1 MNVLKD
7 LEKINMSN
15 SIKWIIFVTGW
26 MTFRAVGSSLFLF
39 WNITGNERGAPPE
52 WVLALVGDFII
63 GTTALFLV
71 YFILK
76 KPSYLIWVLLLSWNV
91 LGLIDLLGAI
101 RTSLLVPFGPIPEI
115 GLTSLG
121 VRSILILNTFLQ
133 ISCIYLLF
141 KDSVRNY
148 FKN

>member
-1 MNVLKD
+1 MP
-7 LEKINMSN
+7 N
-15 SIKWIIFVTGW
+15 SIRWIIFVTGW
-26 MTFRAVGSSLFLF
+26 MTFRAIGSSLFLF

-52 WVLALVGDFII
+52 WVLALIGDFII

-71 YFILK
+71 YGILK
-76 KPSYLIWVLLLSWNV
+76 KPSYLIWVLLLSWNI

-101 RTSLLVPFGPIPEI
+101 RTSLLVPFGPIPEV
-115 GLTSLG
+115 GLTSVG
-121 VRSILILNTFLQ
+121 VRSILFLNTFLQ

>member
-1 MNVLKD
+1 MP
-7 LEKINMSN
+7 N
-15 SIKWIIFVTGW
+15 SIRWIIFVTGW

-52 WVLALVGDFII
+52 WILALIGDFII
-63 GTTALFLV
+63 GTTAFFLV
-71 YFILK
+71 YGKLK
-76 KPSYLIWVLLLSWNV
+76 KPSYLIWVLLLSWNI

-101 RTSLLVPFGPIPEI
+101 RTSLLVPFGPIPEV
-115 GLTSLG
+115 GLTSVG
-121 VRSILILNTFLQ
+121 VRSILFLNTFLQ

>member
-1 MNVLKD
+1 
-7 LEKINMSN
+7 MSN

-39 WNITGNERGAPPE
+39 WNITENERGAPPE
-52 WVLALVGDFII
+52 WILALIGDFII

-76 KPSYLIWVLLLSWNV
+76 KPSYLIWILLLSWNI

-101 RTSLLVPFGPIPEI
+101 RTSLLVPFGPIPEV

-141 KDSVRNY
+141 KESVRNY

>member
-1 MNVLKD
+1 
-7 LEKINMSN
+7 MSN
-15 SIKWIIFVTGW
+15 SIRWSIFVTGW
-26 MTFRAVGSSLFLF
+26 MTFRAIGSSLFLF

-52 WVLALVGDFII
+52 WILALIGDFII
-63 GTTALFLV
+63 GTTAFFLV
-71 YFILK
+71 YGILK
-76 KPSYLIWVLLLSWNV
+76 KPSYLIWGLLLSWNI

-121 VRSILILNTFLQ
+121 VRSILILNTLLQ
-133 ISCIYLLF
+133 RSCIYLLF

>member
-1 MNVLKD
+1 
-7 LEKINMSN
+7 MSN

-133 ISCIYLLF
+133 ISCVYLLF
-141 KDSVRNY
+141 KNSVRNY

>member
-1 MNVLKD
+1 
-7 LEKINMSN
+7 MSN

-39 WNITGNERGAPPE
+39 WNITGNERGAPQE

-71 YFILK
+71 YAILK
-76 KPSYLIWVLLLSWNV
+76 KPSSLVWVLLLSWNI
-91 LGLIDLLGAI
+91 LGAIDLFSAI
-101 RTSLLVPFGPIPEI
+101 RTSFLVPFGPIPEI
-115 GLTSLG
+115 GLTNIG

>member
-1 MNVLKD
+1 
-7 LEKINMSN
+7 MSN

-71 YFILK
+71 FFILK

-91 LGLIDLLGAI
+91 LGLIDLIGAI

-141 KDSVRNY
+141 KNSVRNY

>member
-1 MNVLKD
+1 
-7 LEKINMSN
+7 MSN
-15 SIKWIIFVTGW
+15 SIRWIIFVTGW
-26 MTFRAVGSSLFLF
+26 MTFRAIGSSLFLF

-52 WVLALVGDFII
+52 WVLALIGDFII

-76 KPSYLIWVLLLSWNV
+76 KPSYLIWVLLLSWNI

-101 RTSLLVPFGPIPEI
+101 RTSLLVPFGPIPEV
-115 GLTSLG
+115 GLTSVG
-121 VRSILILNTFLQ
+121 VRSILFLNTFLQ

>member
-1 MNVLKD
+1 
-7 LEKINMSN
+7 MSN
-15 SIKWIIFVTGW
+15 SIRWSIFVTGW
-26 MTFRAVGSSLFLF
+26 MTFRAIGSSLFLF

-52 WVLALVGDFII
+52 WILALIGDFII
-63 GTTALFLV
+63 GTTAFFLV
-71 YFILK
+71 YGIFK
-76 KPSYLIWVLLLSWNV
+76 KPSYLIWVLLLSWNI

-121 VRSILILNTFLQ
+121 VRSILILNTLLQ
-133 ISCIYLLF
+133 RSCIYLLF

>member
-1 MNVLKD
+1 
-7 LEKINMSN
+7 
-15 SIKWIIFVTGW
+15 
-26 MTFRAVGSSLFLF
+26 MTFRAIGSSLFLF

-71 YFILK
+71 FFILK
-76 KPSYLIWVLLLSWNV
+76 KPSYLIWVLLLSWNI

-101 RTSLLVPFGPIPEI
+101 RTSLLVPFGPIPEM

-148 FKN
+148 FKNYT

>member
-1 MNVLKD
+1 
-7 LEKINMSN
+7 MSN

-26 MTFRAVGSSLFLF
+26 MTFRAIGSSLFLF

-71 YFILK
+71 FFILK
-76 KPSYLIWVLLLSWNV
+76 KPSYLIWVLLLSWNI

-133 ISCIYLLF
+133 ISCMYLLF

>member
-1 MNVLKD
+1 
-7 LEKINMSN
+7 MSN
-15 SIKWIIFVTGW
+15 SINWIIFVTGW
-26 MTFRAVGSSLFLF
+26 MTFSAVGSSLFLF

-71 YFILK
+71 FFILK

-91 LGLIDLLGAI
+91 LGLVDLLGAI

-141 KDSVRNY
+141 KGSVRNY

>member
-1 MNVLKD
+1 
-7 LEKINMSN
+7 MSN

-39 WNITGNERGAPPE
+39 WNITENERGAPPE

-133 ISCIYLLF
+133 ISCVYLLF
-141 KDSVRNY
+141 KNSVRNY

>member
-1 MNVLKD
+1 
-7 LEKINMSN
+7 MSN
-15 SIKWIIFVTGW
+15 SIRWIIFVTGW
-26 MTFRAVGSSLFLF
+26 MTFRAIGSSLFLF

-52 WVLALVGDFII
+52 WVLALIGDFII

-76 KPSYLIWVLLLSWNV
+76 KPSYLIWGLLLFWNI
-91 LGLIDLLGAI
+91 LGVVDLFGAI
-101 RTSLLVPFGPIPEI
+101 TTSLQVPYGPLPEI
-115 GLTSLG
+115 GLTNLG
-121 VRSILILNTFLQ
+121 VRFVLILNTLLQ

-148 FKN
+148 FKNYI

>member
-1 MNVLKD
+1 
-7 LEKINMSN
+7 
-15 SIKWIIFVTGW
+15 
-26 MTFRAVGSSLFLF
+26 MTFRAIGSSLFLF
-39 WNITGNERGAPPE
+39 WNITGHERGAPSE
-52 WVLALVGDFII
+52 WVLALIGDFII

-76 KPSYLIWVLLLSWNV
+76 KPSYLIWILLLSWNI

-101 RTSLLVPFGPIPEI
+101 RTSLLVPFGPIPEM

-121 VRSILILNTFLQ
+121 VRSILFLNTFLQ

-148 FKN
+148 FKIRYKLY

>member
-1 MNVLKD
+1 
-7 LEKINMSN
+7 MSN
-15 SIKWIIFVTGW
+15 SIRWIIFVTGW

-52 WVLALVGDFII
+52 WVLALIGDFII
-63 GTTALFLV
+63 GTTAFFLV
-71 YFILK
+71 YGILK
-76 KPSYLIWVLLLSWNV
+76 KPSYLIWVLLLSWNI

-101 RTSLLVPFGPIPEI
+101 RTSLLVPFGPIPEV
-115 GLTSLG
+115 GLTSVG
-121 VRSILILNTFLQ
+121 VRSILFLNTFLH

>member
-1 MNVLKD
+1 
-7 LEKINMSN
+7 MSN

-71 YFILK
+71 YAILK
-76 KPSYLIWVLLLSWNV
+76 KPSSLVWVLLLSWNI
-91 LGLIDLLGAI
+91 LGAIDLFSAI
-101 RTSLLVPFGPIPEI
+101 RTSFLVPFGPIPEV

>member
-1 MNVLKD
+1 
-7 LEKINMSN
+7 MSN
-15 SIKWIIFVTGW
+15 SIKWIIFVTAW
-26 MTFRAVGSSLFLF
+26 MIFRAVGSSLFLF
-39 WNITGNERGAPPE
+39 WNITENERGAPPE
-52 WVLALVGDFII
+52 WGLALVGDFII

-76 KPSYLIWVLLLSWNV
+76 KPSYLIWLLLLSWNV

-133 ISCIYLLF
+133 ISCVYLLF
-141 KDSVRNY
+141 KNSVRNY

>member
-1 MNVLKD
+1 MP
-7 LEKINMSN
+7 N
-15 SIKWIIFVTGW
+15 SIRWIIFVTGW

-52 WVLALVGDFII
+52 WVLALIGDFII
-63 GTTALFLV
+63 GTTAFFLV
-71 YFILK
+71 YSILK
-76 KPSYLIWVLLLSWNV
+76 KPSYLIWGLLLSWNI

-101 RTSLLVPFGPIPEI
+101 RTSLLVPFGPIPEV
-115 GLTSLG
+115 GLTSVG
-121 VRSILILNTFLQ
+121 VRSILFLNTFLQ

>member
-1 MNVLKD
+1 
-7 LEKINMSN
+7 MSN

-52 WVLALVGDFII
+52 WVLALIGDFII

-71 YFILK
+71 YAILK
-76 KPSYLIWVLLLSWNV
+76 KPSSLVWGLLLSWNI
-91 LGLIDLLGAI
+91 LGAIDLFSAI
-101 RTSLLVPFGPIPEI
+101 RTSFLVPFGPIPEI
-115 GLTSLG
+115 GLTNIG

-133 ISCIYLLF
+133 VSCIYLLF
-141 KDSVRNY
+141 KESVRNY
-148 FKN
+148 FKGTQK

>member
-1 MNVLKD
+1 
-7 LEKINMSN
+7 MSN

-71 YFILK
+71 YFIFK

-91 LGLIDLLGAI
+91 LGLVDLLGAI

-141 KDSVRNY
+141 KDRVKDY

>member
-1 MNVLKD
+1 
-7 LEKINMSN
+7 MSN

-76 KPSYLIWVLLLSWNV
+76 KPSYLIWVLLLSWNI

-101 RTSLLVPFGPIPEI
+101 RTSLLVPFGPIPEV
-115 GLTSLG
+115 GLTSVG
-121 VRSILILNTFLQ
+121 VRSILFLNTFLQ

>member
-1 MNVLKD
+1 
-7 LEKINMSN
+7 MSN
-15 SIKWIIFVTGW
+15 SIRWIIFVTGW
-26 MTFRAVGSSLFLF
+26 MTFRAIGSSLFLF

-52 WVLALVGDFII
+52 WILALIGDFII

-71 YFILK
+71 YAILK
-76 KPSYLIWVLLLSWNV
+76 KPSSLIWGLLLSWNI

-101 RTSLLVPFGPIPEI
+101 RTSLLVPFGPIPEV
-115 GLTSLG
+115 GLTSVG
-121 VRSILILNTFLQ
+121 VRSILFLNTFLQ

-141 KDSVRNY
+141 KNSVRNY

>member
-1 MNVLKD
+1 
-7 LEKINMSN
+7 MSN
-15 SIKWIIFVTGW
+15 SIRWIIFVTGW
-26 MTFRAVGSSLFLF
+26 MTFRAIGSSLFLF

-52 WVLALVGDFII
+52 WVLALIGDFII

-71 YFILK
+71 YGILK
-76 KPSYLIWVLLLSWNV
+76 KPSYLIWVLLLSWNI

-101 RTSLLVPFGPIPEI
+101 RTSLLVPFGPIPEV
-115 GLTSLG
+115 GLTSVG
-121 VRSILILNTFLQ
+121 VRSILFLNTFLQ

>member
-1 MNVLKD
+1 
-7 LEKINMSN
+7 MSN

-39 WNITGNERGAPPE
+39 WNITGNERGAPQE

-71 YFILK
+71 YAILK
-76 KPSYLIWVLLLSWNV
+76 KPSSLVWVLLLSWNI
-91 LGLIDLLGAI
+91 LGAIDLFSAI
-101 RTSLLVPFGPIPEI
+101 RTSFLVPFGPIPEV

>member
-1 MNVLKD
+1 
-7 LEKINMSN
+7 MSN

-52 WVLALVGDFII
+52 WVLALIGDFII

-91 LGLIDLLGAI
+91 LGLVDLLGAI
-101 RTSLLVPFGPIPEI
+101 RTSLIVPFGPIPEI

-141 KDSVRNY
+141 KESVRNY

>member
-1 MNVLKD
+1 MP
-7 LEKINMSN
+7 N
-15 SIKWIIFVTGW
+15 SIRWIIFVTGW
-26 MTFRAVGSSLFLF
+26 MTFRAVGSTLFLF
-39 WNITGNERGAPPE
+39 WTITGNERAAPSE
-52 WVLALVGDFII
+52 WVLPLIGDFII
-63 GTTALFLV
+63 GTTAFFLV
-71 YFILK
+71 YGILK
-76 KPSYLIWVLLLSWNV
+76 KPSYLIWVLLLSWNI

-101 RTSLLVPFGPIPEI
+101 RTSLLVPFGPIQEI

-133 ISCIYLLF
+133 ISCMYLLF

>member
-1 MNVLKD
+1 MP
-7 LEKINMSN
+7 N
-15 SIKWIIFVTGW
+15 SIKCIVFVTGW
-26 MTFRAVGSSLFLF
+26 MTFRAIGSSLFLF
-39 WNITGNERGAPPE
+39 WNITGHERGAPSE

-76 KPSYLIWVLLLSWNV
+76 KPSYLIWGLLLSWNI
-91 LGLIDLLGAI
+91 LGFIDLLSAI
-101 RTSLLVPFGPIPEI
+101 RTSLLVPYEPIPEI
-115 GLTSLG
+115 GLTSSV
-121 VRSILILNTFLQ
+121 VRSILNLNTFLQ
-133 ISCIYLLF
+133 ISCIYLLS

>member
-1 MNVLKD
+1 
-7 LEKINMSN
+7 MSN
-15 SIKWIIFVTGW
+15 SIRWIIFVTGW

-52 WVLALVGDFII
+52 WVLALIGDFII

-76 KPSYLIWVLLLSWNV
+76 KPSYLIWILLLSWNI

-101 RTSLLVPFGPIPEI
+101 RTSLLVPFGPIPEV

-121 VRSILILNTFLQ
+121 VRYILFLNTFLQ

-148 FKN
+148 FKNYI